1 MKGALATRLTGSS
14 DLYQTNNRKPFHSVN
29 FVIAHDGFSLHDL
42 VAYNAKRN
50 DANGEGNR
58 DGTNDNFSWNCGAEG
73 DSGDGGVRALRQ
85 RQMRN
90 AMVILMLSAGTPMM
104 VMGEPRLCA
113 WGAWQRGRA
122 CDGCV
127 CVK

>member
-14 DLYQTNNRKPFHSVN
+14 DLYQTNNRKPFHSIN
-29 FVIAHDGFSLHDL
+29 FIIAHDGFSLYDQ
-42 VAYNAKRN
+42 VAYNGKHN

-73 DSGDGGVRALRQ
+73 DTGDAGIRALRQ

-104 VMGEPRLCA
+104 VMGECM
-113 WGAWQRGRA
+113 GS
-122 CDGCV
+122 
-127 CVK
+127 

>member
-1 MKGALATRLTGSS
+1 MWRV
-14 DLYQTNNRKPFHSVN
+14 RMCRPFHSIN
-29 FVIAHDGFSLHDL
+29 FVIAHDGFSLYDM

-73 DSGDGGVRALRQ
+73 DTGDMGVNALRL

-90 AMVILMLSAGTPMM
+90 AMLVLMLSAGTPMI
-104 VMGEPRLCA
+104 VMGERGDWVA
-113 WGAWQRGRA
+113 VRHAQGAGERA
-122 CDGCV
+122 AA
-127 CVK
+127 